1 MKWRMII
8 PAAVAFAIGAGAHGD
23 VLQAANKLDF
33 DKDVAAMLR
42 AKVTLA
48 EAIATAEK
56 EAGGKAINAGVDNEN
71 GTIFIGVAV
80 ALGEKVQKVL
90 IDPQTGKVVKIT
102 AKDED
107 GENGEQPD
115 E

>member
-1 MKWRMII
+1 MII

-23 VLQAANKLDF
+23 VLAAANKLGF
-33 DKDVAAMLR
+33 DKDVAAMLQ

-80 ALGEKVQKVL
+80 AKGEKVQKVL